1 MSPHSGLLVLAW
13 GLLAVLGTCV
23 SPRAAHA
30 HESAPGVLAL
40 KEAAD
45 GRYLAL
51 WTNPMPPV
59 EDLVVHLPSP
69 CTIAGKPNFGYQ
81 DAPVVPSEM
90 DCRGQLAGEV
100 RFTSESTQLGP
111 IGVNVEWRD
120 GAQSMHLSQG
130 EPPHV
135 ALGGMSH
142 ATGPASVL
150 WDYGLL
156 GVEHILWGV
165 DHLLFLLG
173 LLLLAR
179 GWKGLLTTISA
190 FTAAHSIT
198 LAAASLGWVDVSIAP
213 VEISIALSVL
223 LLAIEVAQLGQT
235 MTRRWPW
242 LVAFCFGLLHGL
254 GFASAL
260 SEVGLPRN
268 AIAVS
273 LLGFN
278 LGVEA
283 GQLCIVGCV
292 FGAYRLLA
300 SKPHVQRRVE
310 WLAVGA
316 LASCSTFWLLQR
328 VEGWLQG
335 FAG

>member
-1 MSPHSGLLVLAW
+1 MGLLTFAFWL
-13 GLLAVLGTCV
+13 V
-23 SPRAAHA
+23 SALFSQRSYA

-40 KEAAD
+40 KEASD

-59 EDLVVHLPSP
+59 EDLVVHLPEP
-69 CTIAGKPNFGYQ
+69 CTIAGKPSFGYQ

-90 DCRGQLAGEV
+90 ACGGELAGEV
-100 RFTSESTQLGP
+100 RFTSASTQLGP

-120 GAQSMHLSQG
+120 GSQSMHLTQG
-130 EPPHV
+130 TPPRV
-135 ALGGMSH
+135 VLGMSH
-142 ATGPASVL
+142 AGSPASVL
-150 WDYGLL
+150 WAYGGL

-179 GWKGLLTTISA
+179 SWKGLLVTVSA

-198 LAAASLGWVDVSIAP
+198 LAAASLGWVNVSIAP

-223 LLAIEVAQLGQT
+223 LLAIEVVQAEQT
-235 MTRRWPW
+235 VTRRWPW
-242 LVAFCFGLLHGL
+242 LVAFGFGLLHGL

-268 AIAVS
+268 AVAVS

-283 GQLCIVGCV
+283 GQLSIVACV
-292 FGAYRLLA
+292 FAGYRLLA
-300 SKPHVQRRVE
+300 SKPRLQRQVE
-310 WLAVGA
+310 WLSVGA
-316 LASCSTFWLLQR
+316 LASCSTFWLMQR
-328 VEGWLQG
+328 VAAWLEAVSG
-335 FAG
+335 

>member
-1 MSPHSGLLVLAW
+1 MCIC
-13 GLLAVLGTCV
+13 GLLALAE
-23 SPRAAHA
+23 SAHA

-40 KEAAD
+40 KEASD

-51 WTNPMPPV
+51 WTNPMPPI
-59 EDLVVHLPSP
+59 EDLVVLLPEP
-69 CTIAGKPNFGYQ
+69 CLIAGKPSFGYG

-90 DCRGQLAGEV
+90 NCGGPLAGEV
-100 RFTSESTQLGP
+100 RFTSETARLGP
-111 IGVNVEWRD
+111 IGVNVELRD
-120 GAQSMHLSQG
+120 GSQSMHLSQG
-130 EPPHV
+130 SPPHV

-142 ATGPASVL
+142 ATRPGRVL

-156 GVEHILWGV
+156 GIEHILSGV

-179 GWKGLLTTISA
+179 GWKALLATVTA

-198 LAAASLGWVDVSIAP
+198 LAAASLAIVDVPIAP

-223 LLAIEVAQLGQT
+223 LLAVEVAQSGRT
-235 MTRRWPW
+235 VTRRWPW

-260 SEVGLPRN
+260 SEVGLPRH
-268 AIAVS
+268 AVALS

-278 LGVEA
+278 LGVEV
-283 GQLCIVGCV
+283 GQLCIVACV
-292 FGAYRLLA
+292 FGAYRLIK
-300 SKPHVQRRVE
+300 SKPRLQRQVE
-310 WLAVGA
+310 WISVGA
-316 LASCSTFWLLQR
+316 LATCATFWLLQR